1 LILIPLPPN
10 TQYLLSSVQRNQ
22 RLRRPDQFARVRR
35 ERKSWAHR
43 LLILNA
49 ARNRTG
55 RTRCGFVVGKQIGK
69 AHDRNR
75 AKRRVREAVR
85 LVYPRLAAGW
95 DLVFVVRAPVA
106 EASFGALAAAVED
119 LLRRAGVWTT
129 HLDETT
135 ASDATSNTPGDDP
148 AIPEHLTHDSG

>member
-1 LILIPLPPN
+1 MLVPTIPKA
-10 TQYLLSSVQRNQ
+10 QRQLSNVQRSQ

-85 LVYPRLAAGW
+85 LAYPRLAAGW
-95 DLVFVVRAPVA
+95 DIVFIVRAPAA
-106 EASFGALAAAVED
+106 EVPFPALTAAVED
-119 LLRRAGVWTT
+119 LLRRAGLWTT
-129 HLDETT
+129 LQNGRSSSSDTT
-135 ASDATSNTPGDDP
+135 SDAAGTDPPVPEYLTSDP
-148 AIPEHLTHDSG
+148 A

>member
-1 LILIPLPPN
+1 MRR
-10 TQYLLSSVQRNQ
+10 SQ
-22 RLRRPDQFARVRR
+22 RLRKPDQFARVRR

-43 LLILNA
+43 LLILNV

-85 LVYPRLAAGW
+85 LAYPRLAAGW
-95 DLVFVVRAPVA
+95 DVVFIVRTPAAEVPFLVLV
-106 EASFGALAAAVED
+106 AAVED
-119 LLRRAGVWTT
+119 LLRRAGLWTT
-129 HLDETT
+129 LHNDGSSSSDTT
-135 ASDATSNTPGDDP
+135 SDAPGTHPSVPEYLTSDP
-148 AIPEHLTHDSG
+148 A